1 MIQFYFL
8 SIFFNAIAGY
18 MLITEEDRVEKSISD
33 RFQLSFD
40 NDTLRMI
47 LGVLSMVTGLLKLLS
62 SVQGDV
68 PVIGDF
74 IPAVAGFAAGFI
86 LVFEYY
92 REHSLTADTGKYE
105 RAEGFLMKNKRW
117 IGFAVLAAAVL
128 HFLFPQVLL
137 L

>member
-8 SIFFNAIAGY
+8 SIFFNAVTGY
-18 MLITEEDRVEKSISD
+18 ILITEDEGEEKSISD
-33 RFQLSFD
+33 HFQFSID

-47 LGVLSMVTGLLKLLS
+47 LGILSIVTGLLKLLS

-74 IPAVAGFAAGFI
+74 IPAITGFAAGFI
-86 LVFEYY
+86 LIFEFY
-92 REHSLTADTGKYE
+92 RKHSLVDSDKYE
-105 RAEGFLMKNKRW
+105 NIDGFLLKNKKW
-117 IGFAVLAAAVL
+117 IGFVVLAAAIL
-128 HFLFPQVLL
+128 HFLFPQALL

>member
-8 SIFFNAIAGY
+8 SIFFNAVAGY
-18 MLITEEDRVEKSISD
+18 ILITEDEREEKSISD
-33 RFQLSFD
+33 QFQFSLD

-47 LGVLSMVTGLLKLLS
+47 LGILSMVTGLLKLLS

-74 IPAVAGFAAGFI
+74 IPAIAGFAAGFI
-86 LVFEYY
+86 LIFEFY
-92 REHSLTADTGKYE
+92 RKRSLVDTDKYE
-105 RAEGFLMKNKRW
+105 KIDGFLLKNKKW
-117 IGFAVLAAAVL
+117 IGFVVLAAAIL